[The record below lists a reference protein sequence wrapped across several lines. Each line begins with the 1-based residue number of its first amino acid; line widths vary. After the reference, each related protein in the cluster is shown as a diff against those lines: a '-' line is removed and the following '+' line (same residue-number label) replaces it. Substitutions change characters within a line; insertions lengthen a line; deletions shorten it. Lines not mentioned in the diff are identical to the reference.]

1 MRAYPMDDPLC
12 RRFFLEPELTFHR
25 RYEALRAV
33 FVEGRPLSEIAE
45 RFGYKLA
52 SLKVMVSTFRT
63 RCRHGEM
70 PPFSFPTAAADP
82 LVNAAAT
89 ILTDRTSPQSLTS

>member
-1 MRAYPMDDPLC
+1 MDDQLC

-25 RYEALRAV
+25 RYEALRAII
-33 FVEGRPLSEIAE
+33 VEGRPLPEVAE

-52 SLKVMVSTFRT
+52 SLKVMVSTFRA

-70 PPFSFPTAAADP
+70 PPFSFLTAAADHRA
-82 LVNAAAT
+82 NAAAR
-89 ILTDRTSPQSLTS
+89 IVTDRTNPRSLTSASCA